1 MKTKLL
7 TLVGALVALA
17 ASGQQAASY
26 TDAEAAKHVGEEA
39 TVTGKVFNVSTSG
52 KGTTFLNFGDRY
64 PRHTFGGVVFAG
76 SQAVVGDMKQYEG
89 KEVSLTGRIEL
100 APDQK
105 PQIIIKRADQIKL
118 AGATPPPAPAPAAP
132 APAVA
137 SVPAPA
143 ATAPMTTAPARPAA
157 SPAAASSTPPTESRM
172 KNIELP
178 TGWSSPRRGGDG
190 VRKDLAKL
198 FGGSGTADETT
209 LVNAA
214 LEIYPGVDFLTP
226 VEAVKKTLNLTGL
239 QSSKAQVSTPGFPQD
254 AFDAHVFSGVFPGGY
269 NRLLLLTDTSDQ
281 VVSIMLV
288 DSSPKSRVQ
297 NEPDTTGYHT
307 YNFVTGGARATDNL
321 TIRHTI
327 APRAQTPGVV
337 VVDTLLIDPTDPEDQ
352 PPGRTTKSRTSIYSR
367 QKTGK
372 VLERTRWYVPAPIVN
387 LILRCVGG

>member
-1 MKTKLL
+1 
-7 TLVGALVALA
+7 
-17 ASGQQAASY
+17 
-26 TDAEAAKHVGEEA
+26 
-39 TVTGKVFNVSTSG
+39 
-52 KGTTFLNFGDRY
+52 
-64 PRHTFGGVVFAG
+64 
-76 SQAVVGDMKQYEG
+76 
-89 KEVSLTGRIEL
+89 
-100 APDQK
+100 
-105 PQIIIKRADQIKL
+105 
-118 AGATPPPAPAPAAP
+118 
-132 APAVA
+132 
-137 SVPAPA
+137 
-143 ATAPMTTAPARPAA
+143 
-157 SPAAASSTPPTESRM
+157 M

-239 QSSKAQVSTPGFPQD
+239 QSSKAQVSTSGFPQD
-254 AFDAHVFSGVFPGGY
+254 AFDAHVFNGVFPGGY
-269 NRLLLLTDTSDQ
+269 NRLLLLTDTADQ

-337 VVDTLLIDPTDPEDQ
+337 VVDTLLIDSNDPEDQ